1 MKKHVLVLLA
11 LLALIPFAQLMAQA
25 PPVAPSPAKGAEAP
39 SPDVAQ
45 TPDLAPLLVSPAG
58 EQTETPSDLVP
69 ESSYLL
75 CTSTEECPT
84 GELCCNVCGA
94 LPFGDP
100 SSCMRCVEP
109 VRKRCPLVV

>member
-1 MKKHVLVLLA
+1 MKKNILVLLT
-11 LLALIPFAQLMAQA
+11 LFALIPSAQLLAQA
-25 PPVAPSPAKGAEAP
+25 PPVAQPPAKG
-39 SPDVAQ
+39 VADPA
-45 TPDLAPLLVSPAG
+45 PDLAPLLVSPSG
-58 EQTETPSDLVP
+58 EQTETPSDLIP
-69 ESSYLL
+69 ESSYIL
-75 CTSTEECPT
+75 CTSSEECPT